1 MRIITFIEQPAVIE
15 KIVTHLALCAALSW
29 SKGPAPAHSPPAGY
43 PLPDSLQRVAL
54 AA

>member
-15 KIVTHLALCAALSW
+15 KILRHLAMW
-29 SKGPAPAHSPPAGY
+29 RAPAHSPP
-43 PLPDSLQRVAL
+43 VASL